1 MSDSDKTSFATTGS
15 GKSEAEVAFEL
26 VSKLK
31 GQGVWGERNITPILD
46 MYAECLDAVRG
57 LRAYPGQNRVDTEV
71 TSAKKQSSQQVQP
84 QQPAQTPVAQPAP
97 QAQAAPQAKAA
108 PQTQPTQ
115 QAQAAPH
122 QPAQQ
127 SVQGQQQILQQVFQ
141 TG

>member
-1 MSDSDKTSFATTGS
+1 MSESDKTSFATTGS

-71 TSAKKQSSQQVQP
+71 TSAKKQSTQQVQP

-97 QAQAAPQAKAA
+97 Q
-108 PQTQPTQ
+108 TQLTQ

>member
-71 TSAKKQSSQQVQP
+71 TSAKKQSTQQVQP
-84 QQPAQTPVAQPAP
+84 QRPAQTPVAQPAP
-97 QAQAAPQAKAA
+97 QAQAA

>member
-71 TSAKKQSSQQVQP
+71 TSAKKQSTQQVQP

-97 QAQAAPQAKAA
+97 QTQPKQQAQA
-108 PQTQPTQ
+108 TQ

>member
-71 TSAKKQSSQQVQP
+71 TSAKKQSTQQVQP

-108 PQTQPTQ
+108 PPTQPTQ

>member
-71 TSAKKQSSQQVQP
+71 TSAKKQSTQQVQP
-84 QQPAQTPVAQPAP
+84 QRPAQTPVAQPAP

-108 PQTQPTQ
+108 PPTQPTQ

>member
-71 TSAKKQSSQQVQP
+71 TSAKKQSTQQVQP

-97 QAQAAPQAKAA
+97 Q
-108 PQTQPTQ
+108 TQLTQ